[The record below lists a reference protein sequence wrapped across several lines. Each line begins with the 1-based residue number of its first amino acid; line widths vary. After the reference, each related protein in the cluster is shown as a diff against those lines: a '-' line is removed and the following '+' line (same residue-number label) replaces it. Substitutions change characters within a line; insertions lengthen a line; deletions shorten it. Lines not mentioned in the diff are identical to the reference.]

1 VTHASLDRLLDAAA
15 IQPLL
20 DAAARLIPAA
30 TIGVEDTDGAVV
42 AAAGPGRD
50 VNASE
55 VSSEMRRPI
64 AAAGEPVGVVVVT
77 GSVAERT
84 ALDAAASTVAAA
96 LTLAATEAA
105 GRRAVS
111 AAALVDLRE
120 LSLLSRLAETIGS
133 AVDPDRIAGCVLDVI
148 ARPLRAE
155 VAAVLPVG
163 GGRPVASIGDADGVA
178 RLVAEADPIL
188 ERLRSADPDQGA
200 CADLG
205 EPGPADAFG
214 SILAAVVRTTRGPQ
228 GAIVLGR
235 AHEAKPF
242 DDPDRRLLAA
252 VASQTAVAL
261 ERATLQREILG
272 RRSLDDELAIGRR
285 IQRSLMPRRFPHLPG
300 WEIAAA
306 YESAR
311 EIGGDLFDTFL
322 LRDQPGRLAFAIAD
336 VTGKGIPAAILMA
349 DARALIHAAA
359 DHSTGPAESLSRVNR
374 VLVRERATSL
384 FVTVAHGVIDGA
396 TGVLRLANAGHD
408 PVHVLRA
415 DGSLEALEP
424 TGRMIG
430 MVDEIGV
437 GTDELTIRPGDVLVA
452 HTDGVT
458 EARSPDGSFYGEERY
473 TALLRS
479 LAGRSASEIVGA
491 VTADVE
497 TYRDGAEAS
506 DDLTLLVIRRLPES
520 PGLLPG

>member
-1 VTHASLDRLLDAAA
+1 
-15 IQPLL
+15 
-20 DAAARLIPAA
+20 
-30 TIGVEDTDGAVV
+30 
-42 AAAGPGRD
+42 
-50 VNASE
+50 
-55 VSSEMRRPI
+55 MRRPI
-64 AAAGEPVGVVVVT
+64 AAAGEPVGAVVVL
-77 GSVAERT
+77 GAVADRA
-84 ALDAAASTVAAA
+84 ALDAAASTVATA
-96 LTLAATEAA
+96 LSLAATEAA

-155 VAAVLPVG
+155 VGAVLPVGG
-163 GGRPVASIGDADGVA
+163 GGRPVASIGDPDAVD
-178 RLVAEADPIL
+178 RLVAEADPTV

-205 EPGPADAFG
+205 EIGPADAFG

-235 AHEAKPF
+235 AREARPF

-261 ERATLQREILG
+261 ERATLQRELLG

-285 IQRSLMPRRFPHLPG
+285 IQRSLMPRRFPNLPG

-311 EIGGDLFDTFL
+311 EIGGDLFDTYP

-374 VLVRERATSL
+374 VLVRERQTSL

-408 PVHVLRA
+408 PVHVLRG

-430 MVDEIGV
+430 MVDEIAV
-437 GTDELTIRPGDVLVA
+437 GTDELTIGPGDAIVA

-473 TALLRS
+473 RDLLRS
-479 LAGRSASEIVGA
+479 LAGRSASEVVGA

-497 TYRDGAEAS
+497 TFRDGAEAS
-506 DDLTLLVIRRLPES
+506 DDLTLLVIRRLPEE
-520 PGLLPG
+520 PGPIPG

>member
-1 VTHASLDRLLDAAA
+1 
-15 IQPLL
+15 
-20 DAAARLIPAA
+20 
-30 TIGVEDTDGAVV
+30 
-42 AAAGPGRD
+42 
-50 VNASE
+50 
-55 VSSEMRRPI
+55 M
-64 AAAGEPVGVVVVT
+64 
-77 GSVAERT
+77 
-84 ALDAAASTVAAA
+84 
-96 LTLAATEAA
+96 
-105 GRRAVS
+105 
-111 AAALVDLRE
+111 
-120 LSLLSRLAETIGS
+120 
-133 AVDPDRIAGCVLDVI
+133 
-148 ARPLRAE
+148 
-155 VAAVLPVG
+155 
-163 GGRPVASIGDADGVA
+163 ASIGDADAVD
-178 RLVAEADPIL
+178 RLVAEADPVV

-205 EPGPADAFG
+205 EPGPTDAFG

-235 AHEAKPF
+235 AREARPF

-261 ERATLQREILG
+261 ERATLQRELLG

-285 IQRSLMPRRFPHLPG
+285 IQRSLMPRRFPNLPG

-311 EIGGDLFDTFL
+311 EIGGDLFDTFP

-349 DARALIHAAA
+349 DARAPDPRRRRSQHR
-359 DHSTGPAESLSRVNR
+359 TGGVAVAGQPGPRPGAGRRRSSSRSPT
-374 VLVRERATSL
+374 AS
-384 FVTVAHGVIDGA
+384 IDGA

-430 MVDEIGV
+430 MVDEIAV
-437 GTDELTIRPGDVLVA
+437 GTDELTIHPGDAIVA

-473 TALLRS
+473 TDLLRS
-479 LAGRSASEIVGA
+479 LAGRSASEVVGA

-497 TYRDGAEAS
+497 AFRDGAEAS
-506 DDLTLLVIRRLPES
+506 DDLTLLVIRRLLEEPGRDPGRTRSRLDSTGPHIAVPEVACPRIS
-520 PGLLPG
+520 SCPRSSSCSSRTRS

>member
-1 VTHASLDRLLDAAA
+1 VAHDSLDRLLDAAA

-20 DAAARLIPAA
+20 DAAAGLIPGGS
-30 TIGVEDTDGAVV
+30 IGIEDTGGAVV
-42 AAAGPGRD
+42 AAAGGARDDPG
-50 VNASE
+50 AG

-64 AAAGEPVGVVVVT
+64 AAAGEPVGAVVVT
-77 GSVAERT
+77 GSVADR
-84 ALDAAASTVAAA
+84 ASLDAAAATVAAA
-96 LTLAATEAA
+96 LSLAATEAA

-133 AVDPDRIAGCVLDVI
+133 AVDPDHIAGCVLDVI

-155 VAAVLPVG
+155 VGAVLPVSG
-163 GGRPVASIGDADGVA
+163 SRPVASIGDAEAVD
-178 RLVAEADPIL
+178 RLVAEADPIVK
-188 ERLRSADPDQGA
+188 RLRSADPDQGA

-205 EPGPADAFG
+205 EPGPADGFG

-235 AHEAKPF
+235 ARDARQF

-285 IQRSLMPRRFPHLPG
+285 IQRSLMPRRFPNLAG

-396 TGVLRLANAGHD
+396 TGVLRLASAGHD

-430 MVDEIGV
+430 MVDEIAV
-437 GTDELTIRPGDVLVA
+437 RTDEVTIRPGDAIVA

-473 TALLRS
+473 TDLLRS

-497 TYRDGAEAS
+497 TYRDSAEAS
-506 DDLTLLVIRRLPES
+506 DDLTLLVIRRLPEP
-520 PGLLPG
+520 PGPIPG

>member
-1 VTHASLDRLLDAAA
+1 
-15 IQPLL
+15 
-20 DAAARLIPAA
+20 
-30 TIGVEDTDGAVV
+30 
-42 AAAGPGRD
+42 
-50 VNASE
+50 
-55 VSSEMRRPI
+55 MRRPI
-64 AAAGEPVGVVVVT
+64 AAAGEPVGAVVVT
-77 GSVAERT
+77 GSVADRA
-84 ALDAAASTVAAA
+84 ALDAAAATVAAA

-155 VAAVLPVG
+155 VAAVLPVSG
-163 GGRPVASIGDADGVA
+163 SRPVASIGDAEAVD
-178 RLVAEADPIL
+178 RLVAEADPIV

-205 EPGPADAFG
+205 EPGPTDGFG

-235 AHEAKPF
+235 AREAKPF

-285 IQRSLMPRRFPHLPG
+285 IQRSLMPRRFPNLAG

-311 EIGGDLFDTFL
+311 EIGGDLFDTFP

-384 FVTVAHGVIDGA
+384 FV
-396 TGVLRLANAGHD
+396 
-408 PVHVLRA
+408 
-415 DGSLEALEP
+415 
-424 TGRMIG
+424 
-430 MVDEIGV
+430 
-437 GTDELTIRPGDVLVA
+437 
-452 HTDGVT
+452 
-458 EARSPDGSFYGEERY
+458 RSPM
-473 TALLRS
+473 A
-479 LAGRSASEIVGA
+479 
-491 VTADVE
+491 
-497 TYRDGAEAS
+497 
-506 DDLTLLVIRRLPES
+506 
-520 PGLLPG
+520 